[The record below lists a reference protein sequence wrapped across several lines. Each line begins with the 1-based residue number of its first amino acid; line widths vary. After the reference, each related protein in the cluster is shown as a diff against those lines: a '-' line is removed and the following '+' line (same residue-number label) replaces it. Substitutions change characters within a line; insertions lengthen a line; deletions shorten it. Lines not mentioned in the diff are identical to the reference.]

1 MKVEEGV
8 ESGPGIGE
16 VLPDFTL
23 PDQWGKAVN
32 FKAAGAGK
40 KGLSALLSQR
50 LLVRLL
56 QDAAGRGAAK
66 SVHA

>member
-32 FKAAGAGK
+32 FKAARAGK
-40 KGLSALLSQR
+40 KGLVLFYRSASW
-50 LLVRLL
+50 
-56 QDAAGRGAAK
+56 
-66 SVHA
+66 